1 MVKAVRLIALQDRNQ
16 HNLPRYAYGI
26 CKAFVL
32 CEMLGGEFQENNET
46 VSSDYFSLDE
56 LPELAEEKNTRAQI
70 AMCFVA
76 YRDQNWMV
84 KFD

>member
-1 MVKAVRLIALQDRNQ
+1 MLEKIVKPNDIKKIPEER
-16 HNLPRYAYGI
+16 
-26 CKAFVL
+26 
-32 CEMLGGEFQENNET
+32 
-46 VSSDYFSLDE
+46 

-70 AMCFVA
+70 AMCFDA